1 MCQYAN
7 WLRYVYAAPS
17 HRRSL
22 AHYHIGTLLSVKQLE
37 GEFAAYFLIL
47 PVGKAGKQTKVKD
60 MRTNAIPHFQ
70 IRFQVRYYQCIQ
82 IQTFVQY
89 ILGIFHQ
96 MAEQKERCFVCKV
109 STDIFAGR
117 VIPTSVKQLE
127 HPANIIAPTHRQIG
141 TSQVGKVHKVQFLLI
156 GELSP
161 TKAPINITHQSQRNL
176 MLQINLHT
184 CLLYTSD
191 AADEL

>member
-1 MCQYAN
+1 MFM
-7 WLRYVYAAPS
+7 LRHHAAG
-17 HRRSL
+17 HWHIITL
-22 AHYHIGTLLSVKQLE
+22 AHYYRLKQLE

-109 STDIFAGR
+109 STDIFAGKSYTNVR
-117 VIPTSVKQLE
+117 QATGTPPPISSLQPIGRLE
-127 HPANIIAPTHRQIG
+127 RRKLAK
-141 TSQVGKVHKVQFLLI
+141 S
-156 GELSP
+156 
-161 TKAPINITHQSQRNL
+161 TKYS
-176 MLQINLHT
+176 
-184 CLLYTSD
+184 SF
-191 AADEL
+191 